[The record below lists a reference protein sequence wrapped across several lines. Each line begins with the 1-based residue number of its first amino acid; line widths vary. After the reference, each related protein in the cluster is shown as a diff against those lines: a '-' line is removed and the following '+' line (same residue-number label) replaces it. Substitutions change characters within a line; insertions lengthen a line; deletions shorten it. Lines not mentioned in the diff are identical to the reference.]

1 MPQELQNG
9 LIVAYQKL
17 LRAKSDIS
25 GGDIPIASEIT
36 VPKARIETY
45 FNEAYHLL
53 VSNNLY
59 SLRAKVRQNKG
70 KNEDMDF
77 DSAGL
82 SMAVIGFTKELAEF
96 DPEKDRE

>member
-1 MPQELQNG
+1 M
-9 LIVAYQKL
+9 
-17 LRAKSDIS
+17 R
-25 GGDIPIASEIT
+25 IT
-36 VPKARIETY
+36 ESVSVPKERVGTY
-45 FNEAYHLL
+45 FDEVYHLL

-70 KNEDMDF
+70 RNEDADF

-82 SMAVIGFTKELAEF
+82 SMAVVGFTKELGEF